1 MWFGGCLGLLLVKFR
16 NIFRY
21 KQVLRCWN
29 VLKECFENVG
39 TGFPVW
45 RLFRSQRSMK
55 ISWNTKKKQDLKCL
69 ETFWQLIPVGIFD
82 GWRWKITDLFWQLTV
97 NPIKTFAWCTRV
109 WQTSKQAASHYSQ
122 GRYQGRFPFRQNF
135 RLEIPEIF
143 RVKWKVFAP
152 IYRATFAIYCLHCSP
167 VTTSLETVFDKLAG
181 KVLKISFL
189 VDLPLQNSFFCLVF
203 LPAWDKKNFVK
214 VLPAS

>member
-1 MWFGGCLGLLLVKFR
+1 MFQIATAQKLCWNLDCELSLFFKNFSWEARVTMIRRRVSMGWWLWRLTVISWKFSPRVFVHIYFCINLYEQLWFGGCLGLLLVKFR

-21 KQVLRCWN
+21 KQVLRCCN

-97 NPIKTFAWCTRV
+97 NPIKTFAYMYTRV
-109 WQTSKQAASHYSQ
+109 ANVEAS
-122 GRYQGRFPFRQNF
+122 R
-135 RLEIPEIF
+135 E
-143 RVKWKVFAP
+143 
-152 IYRATFAIYCLHCSP
+152 
-167 VTTSLETVFDKLAG
+167 SL
-181 KVLKISFL
+181 
-189 VDLPLQNSFFCLVF
+189 
-203 LPAWDKKNFVK
+203 
-214 VLPAS
+214 